1 MVRIEKI
8 EGVFRNLDRYVG
20 ILRELAQLPPAV
32 LLADPVR
39 LGGAKYY
46 LQVAI
51 ECCIDVANHLIAQ
64 SGWRAPRNYADS
76 FVVLV
81 ENQVLPE
88 EFLPTFRRMVGMR
101 NRLVHLYWEVDDATV
116 CQVLSDHLGDFVRFQ
131 AMILDYLR
139 ATKAWPATDEEGYTS
154 E

>member
-1 MVRIEKI
+1 MVKAEKI
-8 EGVFRNLDRYVG
+8 EGVFRNLDRYVS

-32 LLADPVR
+32 LLADPAR

-76 FVVLV
+76 FAVLV
-81 ENQVLPE
+81 EHRVLPE
-88 EFLPTFRRMVGMR
+88 EFLPTLRRMVGMR

-116 CQVLSDHLGDFVRFQ
+116 CQVLNDHLGDFARFQ
-131 AMILDYLR
+131 AMILDYLQ
-139 ATKAWPATDEEGYTS
+139 ATETLLATDEEGHTG